1 MNQELSTTVAHPVL
15 MDLRLVPK
23 LTVTQLRPESP
34 FFRSQPLGAKDSAEA
49 KAVQVR
55 PLCPGGQSLESRL
68 GNRAPGPDSPHQ
80 RALSGLGT
88 CRSNP
93 CKCPRLP
100 CAYRRQVAATEDH
113 APGGQLFRFTLNWEY
128 TIQL

>member
-1 MNQELSTTVAHPVL
+1 MNQELSTTVTHPVL
-15 MDLRLVPK
+15 TDLRLVPK

-34 FFRSQPLGAKDSAEA
+34 FFRSQPLGARDSAEA

-80 RALSGLGT
+80 RALRGLGT
-88 CRSNP
+88 CGSNP

-100 CAYRRQVAATEDH
+100 CGRLLRQRTMLLEGSYSVS
-113 APGGQLFRFTLNWEY
+113 P
-128 TIQL
+128 